1 MKFTENSSTP
11 LYRQFAEYVKDRIR
25 RGKFIPEKALPSIN
39 AMKIST
45 GISRETI
52 VKGYAWLCQEGVL
65 VPQHGMGYFIKPSF
79 LSGRSSVIIFLDKM
93 SQHQQNILD
102 GFIETVGE
110 KVDITIRMHYQNP
123 RWLEEEVNK
132 AAGVFDWYLIF
143 PHFAQDEET
152 RKTVEAI
159 IRKLPAEK
167 LIILDHLPET
177 APAAS
182 GASFQSIENDVPG
195 ALEKVIDD
203 IRKYEKLRYLPL
215 SFSLCG
221 DLVANVLKKFSD
233 SKGINVEILKDIP
246 EEVKKGELFF
256 VSGSRLD
263 KNLSKLL
270 KAITGSGWRVGEEI
284 GLICYND
291 FPLNEY
297 ILGGLTTLT
306 TDFVEMGRVAGEM
319 ILSGK
324 LSKEHISCSLI
335 RRNTF

>member
-1 MKFTENSSTP
+1 
-11 LYRQFAEYVKDRIR
+11 
-25 RGKFIPEKALPSIN
+25 
-39 AMKIST
+39 
-45 GISRETI
+45 
-52 VKGYAWLCQEGVL
+52 
-65 VPQHGMGYFIKPSF
+65 
-79 LSGRSSVIIFLDKM
+79 M

-152 RKTVEAI
+152 RKTVE
-159 IRKLPAEK
+159 
-167 LIILDHLPET
+167 
-177 APAAS
+177 
-182 GASFQSIENDVPG
+182 
-195 ALEKVIDD
+195 
-203 IRKYEKLRYLPL
+203 
-215 SFSLCG
+215 
-221 DLVANVLKKFSD
+221 
-233 SKGINVEILKDIP
+233 
-246 EEVKKGELFF
+246 
-256 VSGSRLD
+256 
-263 KNLSKLL
+263 
-270 KAITGSGWRVGEEI
+270 AITGSGWRVGEEI